1 MVANH
6 LAGAAHTIISVLRD
20 LGALTFGPFHC
31 THSLLVLFTARTH
44 RSEPQEGEDAK
55 AAEQTALQQQLAAT
69 NEALKKLGKR
79 DVERAKGNFEKALK
93 FFEKAFANLPKEEA
107 KEGESKEAPKQEA
120 KEGGQEEVS
129 LRAHTLVLWGN
140 LLYEISQVR
149 AAVGIQWKPLL
160 DDAVAKFRDA
170 GCSEADIRQ
179 ALLNHSKKDEI
190 EIPPEPEAPKA
201 EGEEVKGG
209 LAALPKKK

>member
-1 MVANH
+1 M
-6 LAGAAHTIISVLRD
+6 
-20 LGALTFGPFHC
+20 
-31 THSLLVLFTARTH
+31 
-44 RSEPQEGEDAK
+44 
-55 AAEQTALQQQLAAT
+55 EQAALQQQLAAT

-93 FFEKAFANLPKEEA
+93 FFEKAFSNLPKEPTKEEEEGA
-107 KEGESKEAPKQEA
+107 SKEGEAKKETPKQQ
-120 KEGGQEEVS
+120 EGGQQEEVS
-129 LRAHTLVLWGN
+129 LKAHTLVLWGN

-160 DDAVAKFRDA
+160 DDAVGKFREA

-190 EIPPEPEAPKA
+190 EIPPEPEAPK

>member
-1 MVANH
+1 MF
-6 LAGAAHTIISVLRD
+6 L
-20 LGALTFGPFHC
+20 LGRHACATRHKL
-31 THSLLVLFTARTH
+31 H
-44 RSEPQEGEDAK
+44 RSEPKEGEDAK
-55 AAEQTALQQQLAAT
+55 AAEQAALQQQLAAT
-69 NEALKKLGKR
+69 NEALTKLGKR

-93 FFEKAFANLPKEEA
+93 FFEKAFANLPKEAAKEEDAKEEAAKEEAAKEA
-107 KEGESKEAPKQEA
+107 KKEAPKQE
-120 KEGGQEEVS
+120 GSQEEVS

-160 DDAVAKFRDA
+160 DDAVAKFREA

-190 EIPPEPEAPKA
+190 EIPPEPEAPKE